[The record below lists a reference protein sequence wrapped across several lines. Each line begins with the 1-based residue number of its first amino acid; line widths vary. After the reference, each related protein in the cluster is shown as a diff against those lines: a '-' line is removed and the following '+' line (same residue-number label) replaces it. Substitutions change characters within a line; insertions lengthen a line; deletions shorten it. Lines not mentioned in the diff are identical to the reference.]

1 MLGVGTYQEVLRSIG
16 GMLDREHALGW
27 PPGDQGGTPAGLPAS
42 GLASR
47 VVLAEDAAGGA
58 VSLAAAGRL
67 RRLNAA
73 TVEAMV
79 LASRARR
86 GAGGLGGGPRTD
98 VLRAAGFA
106 LDQLGATDVRIAL
119 RPSKLTVR
127 FREEPGGP
135 HRQVVY
141 AGDDLA
147 ALRIAAAGRRK
158 GDALRR
164 IVILHESAATPLREQ
179 LAAEYAVEGAPCS
192 YAPAVVAADDA
203 PDLAIVY
210 VAGEGER
217 AQWVQAGRMIRRS
230 PRRREVPLLLVTAP
244 GVHVRPDDRQAAGVD
259 DVLSEPFAPALLRA
273 RIRTWLLRG
282 RSAGVDD
289 DDTAGEAPV
298 LPPGPVLADHPTLAL
313 SGTRT
318 ATVLLTDVRGF
329 TGLAEGF
336 ADDPARL
343 LGVINAHLAVVARA
357 IAGCGGVVE
366 KFLGDGVF
374 ATFGARE
381 DLPNHRERA
390 LAAALEVV
398 QSNEELNRLNAERWG
413 FRLDVSVAAAAG
425 QVVVGR
431 IGPPECAEFGVFGD
445 PVNVAARL
453 VSQGRAGEVLVS
465 AAAYPDHG
473 SALEGA
479 TLGQAAVPERLAGV
493 EVYRL
498 RPGSASS
505 GAYGPDAVA

>member
-16 GMLDREHALGW
+16 GMLDREHAF
-27 PPGDQGGTPAGLPAS
+27 GGPADATGSTPAGLPPS
-42 GLASR
+42 GPAGR
-47 VVLAEDAAGGA
+47 VVLAEDASAGA

-73 TVEAMV
+73 TLEAMV

-127 FREEPGGP
+127 FRQQPGGL

-147 ALRIAAAGRRK
+147 ALRVAAAGRRK

-164 IVILHESAATPLREQ
+164 IVILHESVATHLQEQ

-192 YAPAVVAADDA
+192 YAPAVAAADEA
-203 PDLAIVY
+203 PDMAIVY
-210 VAGEGER
+210 VTGEDDR

-244 GVHVRPDDRQAAGVD
+244 GVHVRPDDSQAAGVD

-282 RSAGVDD
+282 RGALADGDA
-289 DDTAGEAPV
+289 AGESPV
-298 LPPGPVLADHPTLAL
+298 LPPGPVLADHPTLEV
-313 SGTRT
+313 SSTRA

-336 ADDPARL
+336 ADDPACL
-343 LGVINAHLAVVARA
+343 LGVINEHLAVVARA
-357 IAGCGGVVE
+357 ISGCGGVVE

-398 QSNEELNRLNAERWG
+398 QSNEELNRLNADRWG
-413 FRLDVSVAAAAG
+413 FRLEVSVAAAAG

-431 IGPPECAEFGVFGD
+431 IGPPECAEYGVFGD
-445 PVNVAARL
+445 PFNVAARL
-453 VSQGRAGEVLVS
+453 VSLGSAGEVLV
-465 AAAYPDHG
+465 AASAYPDDRSSSG
-473 SALEGA
+473 GVA
-479 TLGQAAVPERLAGV
+479 LGQDTVQDHLAGV
-493 EVYRL
+493 DVYRL
-498 RPGSASS
+498 RPGSDAS
-505 GAYGPDAVA
+505 GTYEPGAVA